1 MKWEVT
7 GADRN
12 SGEEK
17 TVIIE
22 ADNEE
27 SARRRGN
34 RAGLMV
40 SGCRAIDNDDSVS
53 GVTAPAAVPYQPAN
67 VKRAVSS
74 SSPSPQAAAV
84 VHGVAAISAGQSAP
98 LKNGWGIASVILA
111 AIAFVIALVPCIGL
125 IGAIPLGLI
134 GGIFGVVGL
143 IIGYS
148 YGRPVIAS
156 WIGAVGSLAA
166 IVLALAITSALGS
179 GIAAASKQ
187 AQAAQQ
193 AAQAAQAQQRAA
205 MRDTVAVYTAD
216 QVVNYYANNEVAGD
230 NALKGK
236 MLKVEGDV
244 DRVGK
249 DMLNNAYV
257 SLQHAPGTFRSVQC
271 FFNDPSQIGSLSS
284 GSHAVIYGR
293 CDGLMGNVLIKD
305 CEIISK

>member
-1 MKWEVT
+1 MKWEVN
-7 GADRN
+7 GADRET
-12 SGEEK
+12 GEEK
-17 TVIIE
+17 TIVIE
-22 ADNEE
+22 ADTED

-53 GVTAPAAVPYQPAN
+53 GMAAPPAISYQSAT
-67 VKRAVSS
+67 VKRVT
-74 SSPSPQAAAV
+74 SPPPPPPQAAV
-84 VHGVAAISAGQSAP
+84 LHGVVAISVGQSAP

-111 AIAFVIALVPCIGL
+111 AIAFVLALVPCIGL

-134 GGIFGVVGL
+134 GVIFGVVGL

-148 YGRPVIAS
+148 YRRPVIAS
-156 WIGAVGSLAA
+156 WIGAAGSLAA
-166 IVLALAITSALGS
+166 IVMAFVITSALGS

-187 AQAAQQ
+187 AQAVQQ
-193 AAQAAQAQQRAA
+193 AARAAEAQQRAA
-205 MRDTVAVYTAD
+205 MRNQVAVYTAD
-216 QVVNYYANNEVAGD
+216 QVVTYYANNEVAGD

-249 DMLNNAYV
+249 DFLNNAYV
-257 SLQHAPGTFRSVQC
+257 SLKHAPETFRSVQC
-271 FFNDPSQIGSLSS
+271 FFNDQRQIGTLSS
-284 GSHAVIYGR
+284 GAHVVIYGR